1 MNLYLITF
9 QSGLNKMESVY
20 DCHKDLFVEIE
31 KYFTLHLIHYKE
43 VETIPEDAYKMA
55 FIASGGVEK
64 TVTQHFDL
72 LPYPITLLTDGLQN
86 SLAASL
92 EIATWMRNKGMKAR
106 IIHGSPMHMVKQI
119 LSHHQA
125 FAAKREIKGKRIGVI
140 GYPSS
145 WLVASNVDYLQ
156 NDVGGLSISIS
167 RWKKYIVYIIKLPM
181 MISAIRHLY
190 WSNKQ

>member
-43 VETIPEDAYKMA
+43 VETIPEGAYKMA

-64 TVTQHFDL
+64 TVTQHFDQ

-140 GYPSS
+140 PFIMACCQQCRLFIGKTT
-145 WLVASNVDYLQ
+145 LGD
-156 NDVGGLSISIS
+156 
-167 RWKKYIVYIIKLPM
+167 
-181 MISAIRHLY
+181 
-190 WSNKQ
+190 

>member
-9 QSGLNKMESVY
+9 QSSLNRIESVY

-125 FAAKREIKGKRIGVI
+125 FAAKREIKRKKNRRYRIPFIMACCQQCRLFIGKTTLG
-140 GYPSS
+140 
-145 WLVASNVDYLQ
+145 D
-156 NDVGGLSISIS
+156 
-167 RWKKYIVYIIKLPM
+167 
-181 MISAIRHLY
+181 
-190 WSNKQ
+190 

>member
-1 MNLYLITF
+1 
-9 QSGLNKMESVY
+9 MESVY
-20 DCHKDLFVEIE
+20 DCHKDLVVEIE

-145 WLVASNVDYLQ
+145 WLVASNVDYL
-156 NDVGGLSISIS
+156 LAKR
-167 RWKKYIVYIIKLPM
+167 RWGI
-181 MISAIRHLY
+181 
-190 WSNKQ
+190 

>member
-64 TVTQHFDL
+64 TVTQHFDQ

-145 WLVASNVDYLQ
+145 WLYWQ

>member
-92 EIATWMRNKGMKAR
+92 EIATWMRN
-106 IIHGSPMHMVKQI
+106 
-119 LSHHQA
+119 
-125 FAAKREIKGKRIGVI
+125 
-140 GYPSS
+140 
-145 WLVASNVDYLQ
+145 
-156 NDVGGLSISIS
+156 
-167 RWKKYIVYIIKLPM
+167 
-181 MISAIRHLY
+181 
-190 WSNKQ
+190 

>member
-64 TVTQHFDL
+64 TVTQ
-72 LPYPITLLTDGLQN
+72 LTPLRCLQTDCKTHWQLR
-86 SLAASL
+86 S
-92 EIATWMRNKGMKAR
+92 K
-106 IIHGSPMHMVKQI
+106 
-119 LSHHQA
+119 
-125 FAAKREIKGKRIGVI
+125 
-140 GYPSS
+140 
-145 WLVASNVDYLQ
+145 
-156 NDVGGLSISIS
+156 
-167 RWKKYIVYIIKLPM
+167 
-181 MISAIRHLY
+181 
-190 WSNKQ
+190 